1 MELIKI
7 FIFGLVL
14 CICMHSTISYVWRD
28 EKIPDFILKFKWIIF
43 LLIFI
48 SLFLLEDYVG
58 LLEDNFY
65 DNKVVLVVNFFISYT
80 FVSSIN
86 RKK

>member
-1 MELIKI
+1 MDLIKI

-14 CICMHSTISYVWRD
+14 CICMHFTISYVWKD
-28 EKIPDFILKFKWIIF
+28 KKIPNFILKFKWIIF

-48 SLFLLEDYVG
+48 NLFLLEDYVG
-58 LLEDNFY
+58 LLKDDFY

>member
-1 MELIKI
+1 MDLIKI

-14 CICMHSTISYVWRD
+14 CVCMYATVSYVWKD
-28 EKIPDFILKFKWIIF
+28 KNIPDFILKFKWIIF

-58 LLEDNFY
+58 FLKDDFY
-65 DNKVVLVVNFFISYT
+65 DTRVVLVVNFFISYT
-80 FVSSIN
+80 FVSFIN
-86 RKK
+86 RKQ